1 MHWTIPP
8 EHTRIN
14 TTVAQTQSIMKT
26 RARLHTLLE
35 NLTDDAIA

>member
-8 EHTRIN
+8 EHIN
-14 TTVAQTQSIMKT
+14 TTVAQMQSIMKT

-35 NLTDDAIA
+35 NLTDDAIV